1 MKEKVIN
8 FSNGNENG
16 ICIST
21 RIVEA
26 SLDIDFD
33 VLYTYMSSVDS
44 LIQRMGRYIEIEE
57 TIVMKQIFIFILNEM
72 ELEVYMIL
80 KYLKNLCKP

>member
-1 MKEKVIN
+1 MFQDNKTNVYLLHSRFLKRDRELIERKVIN

-21 RIVEA
+21 QIVEA

-33 VLYTYMSSVDS
+33 VLYTYMSSVD
-44 LIQRMGRYIEIEE
+44 
-57 TIVMKQIFIFILNEM
+57 
-72 ELEVYMIL
+72 
-80 KYLKNLCKP
+80 